1 MPDPSAALPAPQA
14 AEKSQEL
21 LKRHSEGPLIVDTV
35 SVESLS
41 VSTVGGGTTAWG
53 LQKTEPCR
61 GVWGR
66 VDHSVVL
73 TQVLVKVVRQLCEK
87 APSVSVLLLS
97 PQPTGGVLCACQVA
111 QVRGSQGP
119 TLSGP

>member
-53 LQKTEPCR
+53 LQKTEPCQ
-61 GVWGR
+61 GVWAG
-66 VDHSVVL
+66 
-73 TQVLVKVVRQLCEK
+73 
-87 APSVSVLLLS
+87 
-97 PQPTGGVLCACQVA
+97 
-111 QVRGSQGP
+111 
-119 TLSGP
+119 

>member
-1 MPDPSAALPAPQA
+1 MGGDNCLGPAEDRTLPGR
-14 AEKSQEL
+14 L
-21 LKRHSEGPLIVDTV
+21 
-35 SVESLS
+35 
-41 VSTVGGGTTAWG
+41 
-53 LQKTEPCR
+53 
-61 GVWGR
+61 GR

-87 APSVSVLLLS
+87 APSMSVLLLS